1 MHALILAAGCG
12 SRLAEPTPKCLVE
25 VGGRSLLSRQL
36 EAVRE
41 AGAERVSLV
50 AGHCHRLVRAAV
62 DEDVG
67 VIRNLRYAD
76 TNSLYSFFLARRSV
90 RGELLVLNCDVL
102 FPQEVLSGLLEC
114 DGSALAF
121 DSLSGGEAEHMKVS
135 VEDGRL
141 VEMSKQL
148 PVERSSGENLGL
160 LRLTEGAA
168 EAAFDAAGAL
178 LRRGGERDW
187 LGAAINV
194 VADRHPIACVDVAG
208 LPWVEIDYPD
218 DLAAARTR
226 IWPAIEALGRPSA
239 TSKAPARSG
248 WRAGVPSI
256 AAAEVAF
263 G

>member
-1 MHALILAAGCG
+1 
-12 SRLAEPTPKCLVE
+12 
-25 VGGRSLLSRQL
+25 L

-41 AGAERVSLV
+41 AGAERVTLV

-62 DEDVG
+62 DDDVD

-76 TNSLYSFFLARRSV
+76 TNSLYSFFLARRAI
-90 RGELLVLNCDVL
+90 GGDLLVLNCDVL
-102 FPQEVLSGLLEC
+102 FPQQVLSGLLEC

-135 VEDGRL
+135 VADGRL

-148 PVERSSGENLGL
+148 PAARCCGENVGV
-160 LRLTEGAA
+160 LRLTAGAGQ
-168 EAAFDAAGAL
+168 AAFDAAAAL
-178 LRRGGERDW
+178 LRRGAERDW

-194 VADRHPIACVDVAG
+194 VAGRHPIECVDVAG

-218 DLAAARTR
+218 DLTAARTR
-226 IWPAIEALGRPSA
+226 IWPAIEALGRPFASP
-239 TSKAPARSG
+239 APTRTAR
-248 WRAGVPSI
+248 RAGVPSI